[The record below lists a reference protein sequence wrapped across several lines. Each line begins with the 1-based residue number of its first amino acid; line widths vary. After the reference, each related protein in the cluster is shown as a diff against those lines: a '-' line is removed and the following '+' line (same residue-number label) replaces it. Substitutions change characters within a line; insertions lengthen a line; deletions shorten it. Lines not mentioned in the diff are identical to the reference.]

1 MNDVLFGFLFLIGWV
16 LSIIFVVFI
25 PKIKRSLSQGGKTIF
40 NSIVI
45 LYFLIF
51 FFLPP
56 ILIASHLDDNFRYSS
71 SWVSF
76 LISISIYITL
86 INSVYL
92 SIIFLKYLYSKG
104 PKYIGCAII
113 ILSILA
119 FILSI
124 MYVFFSDSL
133 YSLFNSPLLS
143 PGAVSMGGA
152 VLAGAFSLIFLFI
165 LLIPI
170 VLLAVI
176 GANIFIKEKDNS
188 PIRIGSMMILQVI
201 PVALFLLLLIII
213 LKLFGGDGGG
223 MGIEI
228 IFMGICVLSIISAA
242 IGTVITF
249 IGLFIKNKVEESPD
263 LNDKKETLDQINGG
277 QQYNPLAI
285 LSFIFAVIF
294 FPIGLILGV
303 IAIIKIKKTGE
314 KGKGLA
320 IAGIIISIIL
330 PLLSFILTLFLIHLS
345 SKLG

>member
-176 GANIFIKEKDNS
+176 GANIFI
-188 PIRIGSMMILQVI
+188 
-201 PVALFLLLLIII
+201 
-213 LKLFGGDGGG
+213 
-223 MGIEI
+223 
-228 IFMGICVLSIISAA
+228 
-242 IGTVITF
+242 
-249 IGLFIKNKVEESPD
+249 
-263 LNDKKETLDQINGG
+263 
-277 QQYNPLAI
+277 
-285 LSFIFAVIF
+285 
-294 FPIGLILGV
+294 
-303 IAIIKIKKTGE
+303 
-314 KGKGLA
+314 
-320 IAGIIISIIL
+320 
-330 PLLSFILTLFLIHLS
+330 
-345 SKLG
+345 